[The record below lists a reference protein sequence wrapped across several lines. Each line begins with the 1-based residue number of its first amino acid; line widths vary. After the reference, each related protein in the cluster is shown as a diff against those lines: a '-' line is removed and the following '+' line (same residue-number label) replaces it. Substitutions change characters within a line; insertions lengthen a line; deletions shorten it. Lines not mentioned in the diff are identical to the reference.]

1 MWQRVQTVFLVLTIF
16 CLASGT
22 LLPYPIW
29 EGGSADGARYAL
41 YPIYFLSEHGGVKTN
56 SYLPFCITAVLLVAA
71 ATIAVTEIRR
81 YDDRIL
87 QIKLG
92 TLNTLLL
99 AGAMICAVVFANQV
113 ISAHPD
119 ASGKYDGGLYFI
131 FGAVTCN
138 WLAVRFIRRDE
149 KKVRDSNRIR

>member
-1 MWQRVQTVFLVLTIF
+1 MWQRVQTVFLVLTVF
-16 CLASGT
+16 CLVSGT
-22 LLPYPIW
+22 LLPFPIW
-29 EGGSADGARYAL
+29 EGQSTDGIRYAL
-41 YPIYFLSEHGGVKTN
+41 YPIYFLTESGGEKTN
-56 SYLPFCITAVLLVAA
+56 AYMPFCATAVLIAAA
-71 ATIAVTEIRR
+71 ATLAIMEMRR

-99 AGAMICAVVFANQV
+99 AGAMICAVAFTSRVMD
-113 ISAHPD
+113 AHPEV
-119 ASGKYDGGLYFI
+119 AGKYDGGLYFI
-131 FGAVTCN
+131 FGAVTFN